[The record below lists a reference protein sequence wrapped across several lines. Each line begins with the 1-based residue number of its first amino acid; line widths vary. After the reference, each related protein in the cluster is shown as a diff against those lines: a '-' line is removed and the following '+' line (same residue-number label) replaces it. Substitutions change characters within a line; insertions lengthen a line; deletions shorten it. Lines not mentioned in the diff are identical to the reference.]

1 VGLRAASALA
11 LFLLTLALPV
21 RGQGVSEERVRD
33 AIDDAVD
40 GLGQALGGGSALT
53 GPAAPTGGLGVFR
66 LNAALGL
73 SEAEIEDP
81 RRPSGRIDVAVPV
94 GTVNGA
100 VGVTGAI
107 DVLGKAGAVA
117 AGDDYESIALELGL
131 GVRVGILPGGLTL
144 PDVSASLW
152 RTWVDGLEYGDPG
165 GDEIGFDADVTTW
178 SARVDAA
185 KSFGVLTPYVG
196 AGFDRTGV
204 EARYRIPAGSSTG
217 GEEIEGSIDA
227 SGTQAKAYAGLELNL
242 LVLRAAAE
250 VGRGSSGT
258 FVGVAL
264 GF

>member
-1 VGLRAASALA
+1 MGLKGAFVFSAL
-11 LFLLTLALPV
+11 LLVLALPA
-21 RGQGVSEERVRD
+21 RGQVSEARVRD

-53 GPAAPTGGLGVFR
+53 GPAAPTGGLGAFR

-81 RRPSGRIDVAVPV
+81 SRPTGRIDVAVPV
-94 GTVNGA
+94 GAVNGA
-100 VGVTGAI
+100 VGLTRRI

-117 AGDDYESIALELGL
+117 AGDDYEAIALELGL

-144 PDVSASLW
+144 PDVSASFW
-152 RTWVDGLEYGDPG
+152 RTWVDDLEYGDSG
-165 GDEIGFDADVTTW
+165 ADEVSFDADITTW

-185 KSFGVLTPYVG
+185 KSFGVLTPFVG

-204 EARYRIPAGSSTG
+204 DARYRIPASSSTG
-217 GEEIEGSIDA
+217 GDEIEGSIDA

-250 VGRGSSGT
+250 VGRGPSGT
-258 FVGVAL
+258 FVGIAL

>member
-1 VGLRAASALA
+1 MGLRAASATA
-11 LFLLTLALPV
+11 LLVLTLAAPA
-21 RGQGVSEERVRD
+21 RAQVSEARVRD

-53 GPAAPTGGLGVFR
+53 GSAATTGGLGAFR

-81 RRPSGRIDVAVPV
+81 RRASGRLDIAIPVA
-94 GTVNGA
+94 TVNGA
-100 VGVTGAI
+100 VGVTGSL

-117 AGDDYESIALELGL
+117 AGDDYEAVALELGL
-131 GVRVGILPGGLTL
+131 GVRYGILPGGLTL
-144 PDVSASLW
+144 PAVSASLW
-152 RTWVDGLEYGDPG
+152 RTWVDGLEYGDLA
-165 GDEIGFDADVTTW
+165 GDEIAFDADVVTW
-178 SARVDAA
+178 SARVDAS
-185 KSFGVLTPYVG
+185 KSFGVLTPYAG
-196 AGFDRTGV
+196 AGLDRTGV
-204 EARYRIPAGSSTG
+204 DARYRIPAGSATG

-227 SGTQAKAYAGLELNL
+227 SGSQAKAYAGLELNL
-242 LVLRAAAE
+242 LVLRASAE

>member
-1 VGLRAASALA
+1 MGLRSLWVL
-11 LFLLTLALPV
+11 LFLLVSLAGPA
-21 RGQGVSEERVRD
+21 RSQGVSEGRVRE

-53 GPAAPTGGLGVFR
+53 GPAATTGGLGAFR

-81 RRPSGRIDVAVPV
+81 RRPSGRLDVAIPV
-94 GTVNGA
+94 GAVNGA
-100 VGVTGAI
+100 VGVTRAL
-107 DVLGKAGAVA
+107 DLLGKAGAVT
-117 AGDDYESIALELGL
+117 AGDDYETVALELGL
-131 GVRVGILPGGLTL
+131 GVRYAILPGGLTL
-144 PDVSASLW
+144 PAVSASLW
-152 RTWVDGLEYGDPG
+152 RTWVDGLEYGEIT
-165 GDEIGFDADVTTW
+165 GDEIAFDADVVTW
-178 SARVDAA
+178 STRLDAS
-185 KSFGVLTPYVG
+185 KSFGVLTPYAG

-204 EARYRIPAGSSTG
+204 DARYRIPAGAATG

-227 SGTQAKAYAGLELNL
+227 SGSQAKAYAGLELNL
-242 LVLRAAAE
+242 LVLRASAE

>member
-1 VGLRAASALA
+1 MGVRILLAVLLSLATAAPARSQA
-11 LFLLTLALPV
+11 
-21 RGQGVSEERVRD
+21 VSEARVRD
-33 AIDDAVD
+33 AIEDAVD

-53 GPAAPTGGLGVFR
+53 GPAAPTGGLGAFR
-66 LNAALGL
+66 LNATLGL

-81 RRPSGRIDVAVPV
+81 RRPSGRIDVAIPV
-94 GTVNGA
+94 GTVNAA
-100 VGVTGAI
+100 VGVTRSI
-107 DVLGKAGAVA
+107 DFLGKAGVVA
-117 AGDDYESIALELGL
+117 AGDDYEPVALELGL

-152 RTWVDGLEYGDPG
+152 RTWVDGLEYGDLA
-165 GDEIGFDADVTTW
+165 GDEIAFDADVATW
-178 SARVDAA
+178 SARVDAS
-185 KSFGVLTPYVG
+185 KSFGVLTPYAG
-196 AGFDRTGV
+196 AGLDRTGV
-204 EARYRIPAGSSTG
+204 DARYRIPAGSATG

-250 VGRGSSGT
+250 IGSGSAGT

>member
-1 VGLRAASALA
+1 MGVKAAFALP
-11 LFLLTLALPV
+11 FLVLTLAAPA
-21 RGQGVSEERVRD
+21 RGQVSEARVRD

-40 GLGQALGGGSALT
+40 GLGQALGAGSALT
-53 GPAAPTGGLGVFR
+53 GPAAPTGGLGAFR
-66 LNAALGL
+66 LSAALGL

-100 VGVTGAI
+100 VGLTDRI

-117 AGDDYESIALELGL
+117 AGDDYEAIALELAL

-165 GDEIGFDADVTTW
+165 EVGFDADITAW

-185 KSFGVLTPYVG
+185 KSLGVLAPFVG

-204 EARYRIPAGSSTG
+204 DAGYRIPAGSSTG
-217 GEEIEGSIDA
+217 GGAIEGTIDA

-250 VGRGSSGT
+250 VGRGPSGT

>member
-1 VGLRAASALA
+1 VGLRTSLA
-11 LFLLTLALPV
+11 LFLFLVVLATPA
-21 RGQGVSEERVRD
+21 RPQAVSEARVRD

-53 GPAAPTGGLGVFR
+53 GPATPTGGLGAFR

-73 SEAEIEDP
+73 SDAEIEDP
-81 RRPSGRIDVAVPV
+81 RRPAGRIDVALPV

-100 VGVTGAI
+100 VGVTRTI

-117 AGDDYESIALELGL
+117 AGDDYEAIALELGL

-144 PDVSASLW
+144 PDVSASFW

-165 GDEIGFDADVTTW
+165 GNEVGFDADITTW

-185 KSFGVLTPYVG
+185 KSFGVLTPFVG

-204 EARYRIPAGSSTG
+204 DARYRIPAGSSTG
-217 GEEIEGSIDA
+217 GEEIEGSIDS
-227 SGTQAKAYAGLELNL
+227 SGTQAKAYTGLELNL
-242 LVLRAAAE
+242 LVLRAAVE

>member
-1 VGLRAASALA
+1 MGLRAASATA
-11 LFLLTLALPV
+11 LLVLTLAAPA
-21 RGQGVSEERVRD
+21 RAQVSEARVRD

-53 GPAAPTGGLGVFR
+53 GSAATTGGLGAFR

-81 RRPSGRIDVAVPV
+81 RRASGRLDIAIPVA
-94 GTVNGA
+94 TVNGA
-100 VGVTGAI
+100 VGVTGSL

-117 AGDDYESIALELGL
+117 AGDDYEAVALELGL
-131 GVRVGILPGGLTL
+131 GVRYGILPGGLTL
-144 PDVSASLW
+144 PAVSASLW
-152 RTWVDGLEYGDPG
+152 RTWVDGLEYGDLA
-165 GDEIGFDADVTTW
+165 GDEIAFDADVVTW
-178 SARVDAA
+178 SARVDAS
-185 KSFGVLTPYVG
+185 KSFGVLTPY
-196 AGFDRTGV
+196 AGGGLDRTGV
-204 EARYRIPAGSSTG
+204 DARYRIPAGSATG

-227 SGTQAKAYAGLELNL
+227 SGSQAKAYAGLELNL
-242 LVLRAAAE
+242 LVLRASAE